1 MNSLWGGAMLG
12 SQFWGAH
19 CFVQNLFDK
28 DLKNESTG
36 NKNMYSHEV
45 IC

>member
-1 MNSLWGGAMLG
+1 MLG

-36 NKNMYSHEV
+36 NKNMYSHVDQIETETQD
-45 IC
+45 